1 MAAVTVEV
9 TEFTVQYVLKDT
21 ERDIPKMH
29 PLNKYSVDLELE
41 IPDDLQQ
48 YLPAYVEGMK
58 LRENPDIKGGKDGAL
73 IPEYDAP
80 REVVKKWKKFLMANY
95 EDSFDKTTGPDMV
108 IDSAISC
115 TLEDSIKDSL
125 ESLWDETLE
134 ESLGAAPE
142 VPPGYRRDTRFIHL
156 VDWKVK

>member
-1 MAAVTVEV
+1 MSAVTVEV
-9 TEFTVQYVLKDT
+9 TEFTVQYVLKDI
-21 ERDIPKMH
+21 ERDIPRML

-41 IPDDLQQ
+41 IPDTLQQ

-58 LRENPDIKGGKDGAL
+58 LRDNPDIKGGNDGAL
-73 IPEYDAP
+73 IPAYGAP
-80 REVVKKWKKFLMANY
+80 KEVVKKWKKFLMENY
-95 EDSFDKTTGPDMV
+95 DDAFDKSTGPDMV

-142 VPPGYRRDTRFIHL
+142 VPPGYRRDARFIHL